1 MLGRVGLTES
11 VAPDSD
17 AAFATFGGSDE
28 RAAFSDATDL
38 ATVVL
43 RTFSLRD
50 LVALLVV
57 SVGVRGRDKEFPR
70 AYLVLNFEVS
80 RLVCLPPADSSGG
93 FGVSSRG

>member
-57 SVGVRGRDKEFPR
+57 SVVGLRVVEADTDDI
-70 AYLVLNFEVS
+70 VLSGKNLWNEMVS
-80 RLVCLPPADSSGG
+80 YNKT
-93 FGVSSRG
+93 

>member
-17 AAFATFGGSDE
+17 AAFVTFGGSDE
-28 RAAFSDATDL
+28 HAAFSDATDL

-43 RTFSLRD
+43 RTFSFRD

-57 SVGVRGRDKEFPR
+57 SVVVLRVVEADT
-70 AYLVLNFEVS
+70 LVKMQIHQLN
-80 RLVCLPPADSSGG
+80 RKPPKQLL
-93 FGVSSRG
+93 

>member
-57 SVGVRGRDKEFPR
+57 SVVVLRVVEADT
-70 AYLVLNFEVS
+70 LVKMHIHQLN
-80 RLVCLPPADSSGG
+80 RKPPKQLL
-93 FGVSSRG
+93 

>member
-57 SVGVRGRDKEFPR
+57 SVVVRVEMQIHQ
-70 AYLVLNFEVS
+70 LN
-80 RLVCLPPADSSGG
+80 RKPPKQLL
-93 FGVSSRG
+93 

>member
-17 AAFATFGGSDE
+17 AAFVTFGGSDE
-28 RAAFSDATDL
+28 HAAFSDATDL

-57 SVGVRGRDKEFPR
+57 SVVVRVEMQIHQ
-70 AYLVLNFEVS
+70 LN
-80 RLVCLPPADSSGG
+80 RKPPKQLL
-93 FGVSSRG
+93 